1 MKEGARLMGLRW
13 RLMIFLNG
21 RKVCEGLALDLASST
36 RIWNT
41 LLTSREHQSEKY
53 HLENQYWKTFVPAVL
68 PLLDCP
74 MDMRRHEEM
83 EVTA

>member
-1 MKEGARLMGLRW
+1 MEIDDIPQREEGLW
-13 RLMIFLNG
+13 
-21 RKVCEGLALDLASST
+21 GLALDLASST

-53 HLENQYWKTFVPAVL
+53 HLENPYWKTFVPAVL

-74 MDMRRHEEM
+74 MDMRRHKEM
-83 EVTA
+83 EVTASRTSSIA